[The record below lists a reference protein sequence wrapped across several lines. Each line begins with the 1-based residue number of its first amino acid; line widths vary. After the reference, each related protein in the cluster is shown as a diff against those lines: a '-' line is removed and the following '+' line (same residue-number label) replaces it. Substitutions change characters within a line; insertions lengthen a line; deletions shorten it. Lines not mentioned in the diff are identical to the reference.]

1 MLLIHGRAGG
11 FIPGE
16 VASLKAELIQR
27 RGGIVL
33 LHALTADRPPAF
45 PAGPVPNHPLT
56 LVPLFL
62 LPGTHVRKDLPALMR
77 CWMADGPFSM
87 VKRLPFLGAWPPWQ
101 QAIAAEVRDLGPAP
115 GDAPAGGV
123 RLLHHPIEGAAPRRY
138 LELLEART
146 GGRCLAATG
155 VGPLPGDPSQPLLP
169 LALASN
175 RLTEQ
180 LAEHGPTVRAE
191 PLLKRPRCRQALL
204 ESLVGVP

>member
-1 MLLIHGRAGG
+1 MS
-11 FIPGE
+11 
-16 VASLKAELIQR
+16 ASLRER
-27 RGGIVL
+27 L
-33 LHALTADRPPAF
+33 LGTAYFVIGHREDAREAVQDAF
-45 PAGPVPNHPLT
+45 V
-56 LVPLFL
+56 
-62 LPGTHVRKDLPALMR
+62 K
-77 CWMADGPFSM
+77 CWRNRN
-87 VKRLPFLGAWPPWQ
+87 K
-101 QAIAAEVRDLGPAP
+101 AAEVRDLGPAP

-155 VGPLPGDPSQPLLP
+155 VGALPGDPSQPLLP

-180 LAEHGPTVRAE
+180 LAEYGSALRAE